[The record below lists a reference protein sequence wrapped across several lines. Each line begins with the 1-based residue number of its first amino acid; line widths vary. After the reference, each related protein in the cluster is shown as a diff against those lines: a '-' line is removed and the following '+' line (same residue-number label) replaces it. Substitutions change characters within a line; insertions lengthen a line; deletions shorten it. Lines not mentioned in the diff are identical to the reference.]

1 MQNIDWFVEKVFG
14 DVAVQE
20 SWVSIVLE
28 ALGLSGFRNSLRKL
42 QILDSS

>member
-1 MQNIDWFVEKVFG
+1 MQNIYLLVQRVFG

-28 ALGLSGFRNSLRKL
+28 ALALSGFRNLRKL